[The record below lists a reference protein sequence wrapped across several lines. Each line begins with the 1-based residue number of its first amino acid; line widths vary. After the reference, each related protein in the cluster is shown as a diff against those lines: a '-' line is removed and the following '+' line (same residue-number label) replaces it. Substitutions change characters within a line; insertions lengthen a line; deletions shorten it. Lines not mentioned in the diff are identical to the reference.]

1 MSMSDAS
8 AVIHVVD
15 DDASFRLAMS
25 RVLSASG
32 FQVALYESAQQLLD
46 APPAGKAGC
55 ILLDVE
61 MSGLSGPQLQERLT
75 ERGNRL
81 PIIFLT
87 GHGDIPTSVRT
98 IKAGAQD
105 FLTKPVP
112 RLQLLDTI
120 RCALDRYEKLQ
131 AQDLRASALRSR
143 VARLTPRE
151 REVFELV
158 VRGRLNKQIAHDLG
172 TSERTIKAHR
182 HQVMEKCEVK
192 SLAELVITAER
203 IGIVPASEGGDLA
216 IQKVK
221 AGD

>member
-1 MSMSDAS
+1 MTDA
-8 AVIHVVD
+8 APVIHVVD
-15 DDASFRLAMS
+15 DDASFRTAIS

-32 FQVALYESAQQLLD
+32 FEVALYESAQQLLD

-55 ILLDVE
+55 ILLDVQ
-61 MSGLSGPQLQERLT
+61 MSGLSGPQLQERLA
-75 ERGNRL
+75 ELGNRL

-112 RLQLLDTI
+112 KVQLLDTI
-120 RCALDRYEKLQ
+120 KCALDRYEKLQ
-131 AQDLRASALRSR
+131 VQDLRASALRSR

-203 IGIVPASEGGDLA
+203 MGIVPASESGDLA
-216 IQKVK
+216 VEKIG
-221 AGD
+221 AAD

>member
-1 MSMSDAS
+1 MTDTSV
-8 AVIHVVD
+8 VIHVVD
-15 DDASFRLAMS
+15 DDASFRTAIS

-46 APPAGKAGC
+46 APPAAKAGC

-61 MSGLSGPQLQERLT
+61 MSGLSGPQLQDRLT
-75 ERGNRL
+75 ELGNRL

-120 RCALDRYEKLQ
+120 KCALDRYEKLH
-131 AQDLRASALRSR
+131 AQDLRAGALRSR

-151 REVFELV
+151 RKVFELV
-158 VRGRLNKQIAHDLG
+158 VRGRLNKQIAHELG
-172 TSERTIKAHR
+172 ASERTIKAHR
-182 HQVMEKCEVK
+182 HKVMEKCEVK
-192 SLAELVITAER
+192 SLAELVIIAER
-203 IGIVPASEGGDLA
+203 MGIVPTSEHGDPA
-216 IQKVK
+216 VPKMK
-221 AGD
+221 AGE